1 MTLGQCQ
8 CMVPYA
14 IHFTTQH
21 STCVFIVCV
30 LVFFFIFVVCGIAQ
44 VSHKIK
50 PLAKRGS
57 QHRCTGQLA
66 LQKHAA
72 GWCHW
77 GDGSVDL
84 FPRFQVILVFKK
96 FEELA
101 YVGVLGGFKVED
113 PLAKGIHF
121 FGSSIT
127 QICLPMFGFHVSS
140 NIFQSRFGFVLV
152 KKNKKNKFDQI

>member
-1 MTLGQCQ
+1 MPMYGTICN
-8 CMVPYA
+8 PFHY
-14 IHFTTQH
+14 TH

-30 LVFFFIFVVCGIAQ
+30 LVFFFLICCLWHCPS
-44 VSHKIK
+44 VSQIK

-84 FPRFQVILVFKK
+84 FPRFQGILVFKK
-96 FEELA
+96 FEELV
-101 YVGVLGGFKVED
+101 YVGVWGGSRLKTPWQKGFIFLVL
-113 PLAKGIHF
+113 PLPKFVFQCLVSMSVPTF
-121 FGSSIT
+121 FNPD
-127 QICLPMFGFHVSS
+127 L
-140 NIFQSRFGFVLV
+140 VLLW
-152 KKNKKNKFDQI
+152 

>member
-1 MTLGQCQ
+1 LWHC
-8 CMVPYA
+8 P
-14 IHFTTQH
+14 
-21 STCVFIVCV
+21 S
-30 LVFFFIFVVCGIAQ
+30 
-44 VSHKIK
+44 VSQIK

-84 FPRFQVILVFKK
+84 FPRFQGILVFKK
-96 FEELA
+96 FEELV
-101 YVGVLGGFKVED
+101 YVGVLGGSRLKT
-113 PLAKGIHF
+113 PWQKGFIF

-140 NIFQSRFGFVLV
+140 NIFQSRFGFALV
-152 KKNKKNKFDQI
+152 KKQKKTNLIKFDQKHTFDQI